1 MPWLIFD
8 EREYEQLRTALL
20 QLPIQHPR
28 TYMWHSDIL
37 LSRISTVN
45 TGNFVPVI
53 RISNELMRLKESVVA
68 DTFRE
73 QLIASGS
80 PHEQED

>member
-1 MPWLIFD
+1 
-8 EREYEQLRTALL
+8 
-20 QLPIQHPR
+20 
-28 TYMWHSDIL
+28 MWHSDIL

-68 DTFRE
+68 DTFPE